1 MDLVLA
7 PFAFPIGPAP
17 EYPDVGGAVS
27 DGHYMVKYVWPV
39 PSDSDSES
47 DLPGGANHAMYR
59 VPGGPLIPVRRR
71 VVRTQVPRSPDTP
84 IRKSG
89 ARTQVQP

>member
-1 MDLVLA
+1 M
-7 PFAFPIGPAP
+7 
-17 EYPDVGGAVS
+17 S
-27 DGHYMVKYVWPV
+27 DGHYMMKYVWPV

-84 IRKSG
+84 IRKR
-89 ARTQVQP
+89 ARPRRFNPETGREYSPLR